1 MSTKKSNT
9 PRKGVPNRNQ
19 KSRAELRKQLA
30 RDLASVF
37 SNPELPVSLHND
49 IGDALNDLFND
60 LPQEH
65 IRIDESETYIN
76 LLLDAVEAAKG
87 VCAND

>member
-1 MSTKKSNT
+1 MPVKKSNT
-9 PRKGVPNRNQ
+9 PKTNQ
-19 KSRAELRKQLA
+19 PTRAELRKKLA
-30 RDLASVF
+30 RDLAAVF

-60 LPQEH
+60 LPQQH
-65 IRIDESETYIN
+65 IRIDESEAYIN

-87 VCAND
+87 VRDNG